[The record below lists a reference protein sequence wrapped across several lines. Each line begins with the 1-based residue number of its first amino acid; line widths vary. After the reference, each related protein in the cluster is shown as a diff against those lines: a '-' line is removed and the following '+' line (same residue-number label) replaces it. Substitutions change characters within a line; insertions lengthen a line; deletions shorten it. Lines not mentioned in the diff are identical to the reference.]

1 MKTALIGAVS
11 AWLSLGTALAQSLP
25 QSTFQVSATIT
36 EGCLVNGSGQSG
48 GNVGELGQLDF
59 GTASALSEAV
69 QVASVVQTGGVVLD
83 CTPGI
88 ALTMRV
94 DGGLHAAGGT
104 RRLERSGGGETLTY
118 ALFTDAGLQ
127 QPIGIDE
134 PVSFDVDTGSTTVAL
149 PVYGR
154 LALPGNVPA
163 GSYTDRL
170 TVTLEW

>member
-1 MKTALIGAVS
+1 MRTALIGAVS
-11 AWLSLGTALAQSLP
+11 VWLSLGTAMAQSLP
-25 QSTFQVSATIT
+25 QSSFQVSATIT
-36 EGCLVNGSGQSG
+36 EGCLVNGTGQSV

-69 QVASVVQTGGVVLD
+69 QVATFVQTGGVVLD

-88 ALTMRV
+88 ALTLRV
-94 DGGLHAAGGT
+94 DGGLHASGGT
-104 RRLERSGGGETLTY
+104 RQLARTGGGASLTY
-118 ALFTDAGLQ
+118 TLFADAGLQ

-134 PVSFDVDTGSTTVAL
+134 PVSFDLAEGATTVAL
-149 PVYGR
+149 PIYGR
-154 LALPGNVPA
+154 LALPGNAAA